1 MQQILLSCG
10 RLGRF
15 RRLCGNFEQ
24 TFVCFPEK
32 LDLHLRAHKYLYLS
46 WKSNKLEENSH
57 YVSKHYFILLMKNQY
72 NRTRWSKERERGKKK
87 HGCVAEVGIRGPF
100 IVNLI
105 KRKLLSSALSRLGG
119 WVGVLFCAELVEF
132 HILDVQGEETRRNAL
147 KLPSDKERGR
157 TGDTVAQ
164 YYSHSQYACI
174 CIALLRRSSPN
185 LWWKLHLFIR

>member
-1 MQQILLSCG
+1 MSVNTISYC
-10 RLGRF
+10 
-15 RRLCGNFEQ
+15 
-24 TFVCFPEK
+24 
-32 LDLHLRAHKYLYLS
+32 S
-46 WKSNKLEENSH
+46 WKIN
-57 YVSKHYFILLMKNQY
+57 II
-72 NRTRWSKERERGKKK
+72 ERDGAKREGKK
-87 HGCVAEVGIRGPF
+87 HGRVAEVGIRGPF

-147 KLPSDKERGR
+147 KLPSDKERGG

-164 YYSHSQYACI
+164 YYSYSHSQYACI

-185 LWWKLHLFIR
+185 LSDENFIFSYVKLSRRFSRDLRKWKRDTIAWAREIIGWNIKST